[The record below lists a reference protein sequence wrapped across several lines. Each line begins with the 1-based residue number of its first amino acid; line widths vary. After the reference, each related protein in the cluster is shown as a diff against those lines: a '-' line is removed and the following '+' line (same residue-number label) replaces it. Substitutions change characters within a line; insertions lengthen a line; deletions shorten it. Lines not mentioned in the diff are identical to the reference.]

1 MTDVEREVGHELTL
15 AKITEGTSDLDRI
28 ARLGMWL
35 AAAESK
41 STDPKAKGAAAAL
54 RIAYAE
60 SLGLPAHA
68 ASEIHVI
75 NGNLA
80 TSAQLKRAQAFTAG
94 YHVVPVEETPDSCTV
109 EIIDMKAN
117 KPIGKPVTFTLAEA
131 KRMGLLDKP
140 GKAWH
145 NNPAEML
152 FARASSKAI
161 RVYIPHVALGVMT
174 LEEAHDYEDDAAGE
188 PVPVGDAEV
197 VVDGDD
203 IPFGGPDE

>member
-1 MTDVEREVGHELTL
+1 MSTEVVKHEESQLERIAHAT
-15 AKITEGTSDLDRI
+15 DLDRV

-41 STDPKAKGAAAAL
+41 STDPKAKGMSAAL

-68 ASEIHVI
+68 ASEVHLI

-80 TSAQLKRAQAFTAG
+80 TSAQLKRAQAFTQG
-94 YHVVPVEETPDSCTV
+94 YQVVPIEQTDEVCTV
-109 EIIDMKAN
+109 EILDRNTGKRLA
-117 KPIGKPVTFTLAEA
+117 GTKPVTFTITDA

-145 NNPAEML
+145 QNPQDML

-174 LEEAHDYEDDAAGE
+174 LEEVLDG
-188 PVPVGDAEV
+188 EV
-197 VVDGDD
+197 VPDPFEDGD
-203 IPFGGPDE
+203 

>member
-1 MTDVEREVGHELTL
+1 MVDEPGTDL
-15 AKITEGTSDLDRI
+15 ATIPHTSQELDRV

-41 STDPKAKGAAAAL
+41 SNDPKAKGMAAAL

-68 ASEIHVI
+68 ASEVHVI

-80 TSAQLKRAQAFTAG
+80 TSAQLKRAQAFTQG
-94 YHVVPVEETPDSCTV
+94 YHVVPTEQTPDTCTV
-109 EIIDMKAN
+109 EIIDRRT
-117 KPIGKPVTFTLAEA
+117 GKRLAATDTVTFTLEDA

-161 RVYIPHVALGVMT
+161 RMYIPHVALGVIT
-174 LEEAHDYEDDAAGE
+174 LEEAFDVIDPEDVAFNE
-188 PVPVGDAEV
+188 EGDK
-197 VVDGDD
+197 
-203 IPFGGPDE
+203 

>member
-1 MTDVEREVGHELTL
+1 MTGTELEPAAATEIAKL
-15 AKITEGTSDLDRI
+15 AETTADLDRV

-35 AAAESK
+35 AAVESK
-41 STDPKAKGAAAAL
+41 STDPKAKGMGAAL

-68 ASEIHVI
+68 ASQIHII

-80 TSAQLKRAQAFTAG
+80 TSAELKRAQAFSQG

-109 EIIDMKAN
+109 EVVDRKTG
-117 KPIGKPVTFTLAEA
+117 KRVGKPVKFTLADA
-131 KRMGLLDKP
+131 KRMGLMDKP

-145 NNPAEML
+145 NSPAEML

-161 RVYIPHVALGVMT
+161 RVYIPHVALGVLA
-174 LEEAHDYEDDAAGE
+174 LEEADDI
-188 PVPVGDAEV
+188 PFVDAEV
-197 VVDGDD
+197 VDENGE
-203 IPFGGPDE
+203 PFEDAD

>member
-1 MTDVEREVGHELTL
+1 MTNTEREVGQELTI
-15 AKITEGTSDLDRI
+15 ANIKADTHELDRI

-41 STDPKAKGAAAAL
+41 STDPKAKGMAAAL

-60 SLGLPAHA
+60 SLGLPAHS
-68 ASEIHVI
+68 ASEVHLI

-80 TSAQLKRAQAFTAG
+80 TSAQLKRAQAFTQG
-94 YHVVPVEETPDSCTV
+94 YHVVPVAESSESCTV
-109 EIIDMKAN
+109 EIIDRRTGKRLDAT
-117 KPIGKPVTFTLAEA
+117 KPVTFTLADA

-161 RVYIPHVALGVMT
+161 RMYIPHVSLGVVA
-174 LEEAHDYEDDAAGE
+174 LEEAFD
-188 PVPVGDAEV
+188 
-197 VVDGDD
+197 VVDGELVPFEDD
-203 IPFGGPDE
+203 E

>member
-1 MTDVEREVGHELTL
+1 MSGAELEAVVPTPDGVDRIVK
-15 AKITEGTSDLDRI
+15 AGTDLDRV

-41 STDPKAKGAAAAL
+41 STDPKAKGMAAAL

-80 TSAQLKRAQAFTAG
+80 TSAQLKRAQAFSHGFQILPT
-94 YHVVPVEETPDSCTV
+94 EQTEDTCTV
-109 EIIDMKAN
+109 EIVDRKTGA
-117 KPIGKPVTFTLAEA
+117 KVGLPVTFTLADA

-145 NNPAEML
+145 QNPADML

-161 RVYIPHVALGVMT
+161 RMYIPHVALGVMT
-174 LEEAHDYEDDAAGE
+174 LEEAEDLPFVE
-188 PVPVGDAEV
+188 AEV
-197 VVDGDD
+197 VTEEDV
-203 IPFGGPDE
+203 PFGDPD